1 MNSLPQTSTEGRQQ
15 TAEGSPLYPLKRL
28 VAERQLKIL
37 LIVFAF
43 SGLAMGLVGVLAA
56 IKMLRAPQMVYV
68 LDAAGNYSIGP
79 LENIGKSSPLFTD
92 IASQATLLF
101 FSRGPG
107 GLDNPELAQRIF
119 SRACFEKLLDDVKSE
134 QPAMEAKDLRSKPE
148 IREYD
153 LSIPDDNGRRI
164 IRVSGFY
171 TLSGAVD
178 GLALINK
185 YDFKL
190 TLAIIPNPDFVSR
203 GMYPFVVSAFKKV
216 VANR

>member
-1 MNSLPQTSTEGRQQ
+1 
-15 TAEGSPLYPLKRL
+15 
-28 VAERQLKIL
+28 
-37 LIVFAF
+37 
-43 SGLAMGLVGVLAA
+43 
-56 IKMLRAPQMVYV
+56 MLREPQMVDV

-79 LENIGKSSPLFTD
+79 LESIKKESPMFTNIAG
-92 IASQATLLF
+92 QATLLF

-134 QPAMEAKDLRSKPE
+134 KSDMEAKDLRYKPE

-164 IRVSGFY
+164 IRVTGFY
-171 TLSGAVD
+171 SVSGAVD
-178 GLALINK
+178 GLALVDK
-185 YDFKL
+185 REFKL
-190 TLAIIPNPDFVSR
+190 TLAMIPNPDFISR

-216 VANR
+216 VVSN